1 MEILKTIVEG
11 NFKFSQQFIC
21 YSVLMLSRHEM
32 QKYTGYAD
40 DDPSLEGPER
50 ICVFVPLIH
59 SVKINAFTANISEAS

>member
-1 MEILKTIVEG
+1 
-11 NFKFSQQFIC
+11 
-21 YSVLMLSRHEM
+21 MLSRHEM

-59 SVKINAFTANISEAS
+59 SVKINAFTANISEASWFLSLPLDTNLCFASMWHI